1 MPLGR
6 ERMLL
11 SFPEEVTR
19 VVDGV
24 PVVQNSCRPK
34 YGLAE
39 AGRQIVLFDIKMRKR
54 MMIHKGKGKKA
65 VRDFPLNKMIV
76 DERTKELAG
85 NGDNIEHN
93 AAEKPSRNE
102 EK

>member
-1 MPLGR
+1 
-6 ERMLL
+6 MLL

-19 VVDGV
+19 IVDGI

-34 YGLAE
+34 YGLVE
-39 AGRQIVLFDIKMRKR
+39 AGRQIVLLHIKMRRR
-54 MMIHKGKGKKA
+54 MMIHKGKAKKA

-85 NGDNIEHN
+85 SGDDIEDNEANG
-93 AAEKPSRNE
+93 PSMNE
-102 EK
+102 GK